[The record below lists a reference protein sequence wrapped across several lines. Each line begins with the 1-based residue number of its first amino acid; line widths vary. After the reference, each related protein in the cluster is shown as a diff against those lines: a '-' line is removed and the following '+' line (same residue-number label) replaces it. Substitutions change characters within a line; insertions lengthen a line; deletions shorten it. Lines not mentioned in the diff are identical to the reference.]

1 MTIEHRSYCDFFFFS
16 HAVKDETQED
26 EGIVAVE
33 NFHILHDPLTHH
45 SKVTWLGE
53 LALVHKAG
61 PWTNGQ
67 PAPVN
72 PLFGYAG

>member
-1 MTIEHRSYCDFFFFS
+1 MISCPS
-16 HAVKDETQED
+16 HAVEDETQED
-26 EGIVAVE
+26 EGVVAVV
-33 NFHILHDPLTHH
+33 NFHILDNPLTHH

-61 PWTNGQ
+61 PWTNRQ

-72 PLFGYAG
+72 PLLGYAG